1 MSDYNYYQS
10 EIDSLPKGS
19 LSSLSIQIRSDSETS
34 STSGHT
40 KWLTKW
46 HTKWLGVNLESIPII
61 IKKLQQE
68 KRRLSK
74 KGK

>member
-19 LSSLSIQIRSDSETS
+19 LNIQIRSDSETS
-34 STSGHT
+34 STSEHT

>member
-19 LSSLSIQIRSDSETS
+19 LNVQIRSDNETS
-34 STSGHT
+34 STS
-40 KWLTKW
+40 K

-61 IKKLQQE
+61 IKRLQQE
-68 KRRLSK
+68 KRKLSK